1 MPHSPSNVG
10 LPGPSWAAPP
20 LSLADSGGWERPS
33 SPLIFEEPSQIVSA
47 LPPPQPLPPR
57 PGFGSRGRPSVVLT
71 NFTDLAVGEVDVFK
85 HDVTFTPEMKT
96 SQVRRRILTE
106 LAPQIQQLLPEAPF
120 GWAYDGDKILYSV
133 GRLGAGPIELRRGDE
148 EGPETEDAEKAA
160 SKKKREVIVSLKEVG
175 QLNLGGLRLPSAY
188 EGSSERLRPMMQVLD
203 IVLMQHHATFHRS
216 IGHGVFNADDEQQHL
231 LLGSHRACD
240 TELWLGHRQTV
251 VLTDSG
257 PMLKVDL
264 AATTML
270 APMSVLE
277 FVAYKLDQSPT
288 DLEMD
293 AEQIEYVGRQLQDKK
308 VKSTHN
314 DRKWRIR
321 GISSEPASRSM
332 FVDYTDT
339 QISVVDYFQK
349 HHNITLTMPHLPC
362 LKVGRE
368 FDPVEIPMEV
378 CKFLPGQ
385 VKRDLTSEQKVAMIK
400 ETCAPPNVRY
410 ETLKQ
415 IVQIVQANNA
425 VCRAFG
431 ISTDPA
437 GLKSLMGRVL
447 DPLPLMYKDIN
458 GHSAVVNPDGYKGH
472 WNMRLRGNELRMA
485 QVCERVVSWVVFSFC
500 PSSYVR
506 PQLLDAFLRQL
517 VFMAGQRGIT
527 MGRPLEVLEGSPTG
541 DVELLLHSCAER
553 YASAGRPLQLCFCV
567 IPDRGNS
574 AYLYPAIK
582 RWANTS
588 GGIPSQ
594 CVQAGRLLDRAKYGV
609 AYVSNVLLK
618 LNLKLGG
625 QNVHPSPMGCTLVQ
639 ATPTIVLGADVYHA
653 PPGTDRPSFAAV
665 VASMDRHL
673 ATYHS
678 IVTSQLSR
686 CEVIESMEEMV
697 TRQLRRFYELN
708 GQLAPRRIFFYRDGV
723 GVSQFPIIKQREVAA
738 IRRACVAIGG
748 ETYKPKLVFVV
759 VQKRNHCRLFHEAD
773 GQIENALPGTVV
785 DTVITTGAQFDFYL
799 CSHYG
804 LRGTSRPTHYH
815 VLNDDVDLSA
825 DEIQR
830 FTFDL
835 CHLYARCTKIV
846 SSPAPTYYAHRA
858 AHNAHY
864 HMSNFREE
872 YDDGKWNVGRVHS
885 TTAEG
890 STGDG
895 VFLPVVPHMEDRL
908 YYA

>member
-1 MPHSPSNVG
+1 
-10 LPGPSWAAPP
+10 
-20 LSLADSGGWERPS
+20 
-33 SPLIFEEPSQIVSA
+33 
-47 LPPPQPLPPR
+47 
-57 PGFGSRGRPSVVLT
+57 
-71 NFTDLAVGEVDVFK
+71 
-85 HDVTFTPEMKT
+85 
-96 SQVRRRILTE
+96 
-106 LAPQIQQLLPEAPF
+106 
-120 GWAYDGDKILYSV
+120 
-133 GRLGAGPIELRRGDE
+133 
-148 EGPETEDAEKAA
+148 
-160 SKKKREVIVSLKEVG
+160 
-175 QLNLGGLRLPSAY
+175 
-188 EGSSERLRPMMQVLD
+188 
-203 IVLMQHHATFHRS
+203 
-216 IGHGVFNADDEQQHL
+216 
-231 LLGSHRACD
+231 
-240 TELWLGHRQTV
+240 
-251 VLTDSG
+251 
-257 PMLKVDL
+257 
-264 AATTML
+264 
-270 APMSVLE
+270 
-277 FVAYKLDQSPT
+277 
-288 DLEMD
+288 
-293 AEQIEYVGRQLQDKK
+293 
-308 VKSTHN
+308 
-314 DRKWRIR
+314 
-321 GISSEPASRSM
+321 
-332 FVDYTDT
+332 
-339 QISVVDYFQK
+339 
-349 HHNITLTMPHLPC
+349 
-362 LKVGRE
+362 
-368 FDPVEIPMEV
+368 
-378 CKFLPGQ
+378 
-385 VKRDLTSEQKVAMIK
+385 
-400 ETCAPPNVRY
+400 
-410 ETLKQ
+410 
-415 IVQIVQANNA
+415 
-425 VCRAFG
+425 
-431 ISTDPA
+431 
-437 GLKSLMGRVL
+437 
-447 DPLPLMYKDIN
+447 
-458 GHSAVVNPDGYKGH
+458 
-472 WNMRLRGNELRMA
+472 MR
-485 QVCERVVSWVVFSFC
+485 
-500 PSSYVR
+500 
-506 PQLLDAFLRQL
+506 
-517 VFMAGQRGIT
+517 
-527 MGRPLEVLEGSPTG
+527 
-541 DVELLLHSCAER
+541 R
-553 YASAGRPLQLCFCV
+553 YAAAGRPLQLCFCV
-567 IPDRGNS
+567 LPDRGNS

-594 CVQAGRLLDRAKYGV
+594 CVQAGRLLDLAKYGV
-609 AYVSNVLLK
+609 AYMSNVLLK

-639 ATPTIVLGADVYHA
+639 ATPTIVLGADVYHS

-678 IVTSQLSR
+678 IVSSQLSR

-738 IRRACVAIGG
+738 IRRACVALGG
-748 ETYKPKLVFVV
+748 ERYRPKLVFVV
-759 VQKRNHCRLFHEAD
+759 VQKRNHCRLFHEAN